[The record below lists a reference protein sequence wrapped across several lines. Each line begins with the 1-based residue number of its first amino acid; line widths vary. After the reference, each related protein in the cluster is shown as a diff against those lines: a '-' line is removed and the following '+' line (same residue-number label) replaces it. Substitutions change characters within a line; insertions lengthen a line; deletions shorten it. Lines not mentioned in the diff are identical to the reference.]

1 MQSVTRGVLAVS
13 CAAFTLSLGVGGASA
28 APIAFTNNDNLNHAV
43 DPNLSA
49 FFTATPD
56 GLGTWTADNG
66 WAPITPAQAALNS
79 SITTAKSYSIVGNST
94 AAGGWTD
101 GNKIP
106 TGVTLTFNAQ
116 FTFNAIGQNY
126 LTVPGNSSTTAAGG
140 ISGAGA
146 RGIGITFQNDAGGID
161 DMDLNEGI
169 GVSAITVSNVLF
181 AGAPTD
187 PNYTFTPGTV
197 SNFGTRV
204 FRSNNF
210 AEATGGMLL
219 TNTVTGGTI
228 GFGLQTGTVASNLV
242 IDNGFTTGTFDA
254 ARQTGP
260 YTLVVT
266 SGNSVIKGIG
276 MAYDV
281 SYDITAIPEPT
292 AAMLVAGGLAALG
305 LRRRRR

>member
-1 MQSVTRGVLAVS
+1 
-13 CAAFTLSLGVGGASA
+13 
-28 APIAFTNNDNLNHAV
+28 
-43 DPNLSA
+43 
-49 FFTATPD
+49 
-56 GLGTWTADNG
+56 
-66 WAPITPAQAALNS
+66 
-79 SITTAKSYSIVGNST
+79 
-94 AAGGWTD
+94 
-101 GNKIP
+101 
-106 TGVTLTFNAQ
+106 
-116 FTFNAIGQNY
+116 
-126 LTVPGNSSTTAAGG
+126 
-140 ISGAGA
+140 
-146 RGIGITFQNDAGGID
+146 
-161 DMDLNEGI
+161 MDLNEGI

-197 SNFGTRV
+197 ANFGTRV

-228 GFGLQTGTVASNLV
+228 GFGLQTGTIASNLV
-242 IDNGFTTGTFDA
+242 IDNGFTTGTFDT

-281 SYDITAIPEPT
+281 SYDITAVPEPT
-292 AAMLVAGGLAALG
+292 ATMLAAGGFTALT